1 MKAYILLVLLSLVS
15 GGCASNPIKS
25 SDSAGSWFSKEGAFP
40 EDRTSRRL
48 LIAEWRSE
56 ATDIHGVRRIELAT
70 RNADG
75 TYVVRFTEVSESGKV
90 TSDRMECGK
99 WGISGDIYFTI
110 TLSMREGENGQ
121 ATSPYDAS
129 LYDAY
134 RIQKLTDT
142 TFEYRHVV
150 QGALE
155 RETRVGPPPSRDRMR
170 EGIPVSVCEGK
181 AI

>member
-15 GGCASNPIKS
+15 VGCASNPRTPG
-25 SDSAGSWFSKEGAFP
+25 DSAGSWFSKEGAFP

-48 LIAEWRSE
+48 LIAELRSE
-56 ATDIHGVRRIELAT
+56 ATDIHGVRRIEQAT

-75 TYVVRFTEVSESGKV
+75 AYVVRF
-90 TSDRMECGK
+90 
-99 WGISGDIYFTI
+99 
-110 TLSMREGENGQ
+110 
-121 ATSPYDAS
+121 PYDAS

-155 RETRVGPPPSRDRMR
+155 RETKVGPPPPRDRMR
-170 EGIPVSVCEGK
+170 EGMAVSVCEGK